1 MKCFFTQS
9 YGNIVKK
16 GWVGDLRR
24 NKTEARMSPIHVSG
38 GSKAVFPL
46 APLVMRELIGR
57 WFFRRMIC
65 QPDTAH
71 ACFIKGFGLS
81 SAVCLSDGLASDAS
95 VYRPVGYG
103 TAEEVKCFDHLS
115 RS

>member
-16 GWVGDLRR
+16 GWAGDLRR

-46 APLVMRELIGR
+46 ASLVTGSSSEN
-57 WFFRRMIC
+57 
-65 QPDTAH
+65 
-71 ACFIKGFGLS
+71 GF
-81 SAVCLSDGLASDAS
+81 SAVLS
-95 VYRPVGYG
+95 VN
-103 TAEEVKCFDHLS
+103 
-115 RS
+115 

>member
-16 GWVGDLRR
+16 GWAGDLRR
-24 NKTEARMSPIHVSG
+24 NKTEARMSPINVSG
-38 GSKAVFPL
+38 GFQSRFPIGFTCD
-46 APLVMRELIGR
+46 RELIGK
-57 WFFRRMIC
+57 WFFRRIIC
-65 QPDTAH
+65 QLDTSQ
-71 ACFIKGFGLS
+71 ACFRKGFGPS

-95 VYRPVGYG
+95 VYRPVGCG